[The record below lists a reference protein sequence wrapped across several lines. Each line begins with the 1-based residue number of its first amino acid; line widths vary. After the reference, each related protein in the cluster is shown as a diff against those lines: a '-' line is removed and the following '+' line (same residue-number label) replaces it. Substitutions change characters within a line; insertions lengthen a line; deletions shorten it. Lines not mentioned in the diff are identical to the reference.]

1 MAMAQ
6 PGGDHYHV
14 LGQIGEGA
22 FGYVFYARG
31 PQNRVC
37 AIKSFKSNP
46 KDPPVIPA
54 PTIRE
59 VYLLT
64 ELSHENV
71 INLLHVQVNHAE
83 QALSLVFD
91 YAEYDLDRII
101 RHHKG
106 RGRNIP
112 ARMVK
117 SITWQ
122 MLHGLRYLHAN
133 GVMHRDLKPQNI
145 LIMGDGVEQGVVKI
159 ADFGLARD
167 VRYPARPLSEN
178 GPVVTLWYRAP
189 ELLLGAKHY
198 CMAVDV
204 WAVGAILGELL
215 TLSPLF
221 RGIEEKSNSMYDRSQ
236 LEHIFTV
243 MGPPTT
249 EDWPE
254 LPAHPFWKKAKEAK
268 LHLTQPKGLP
278 QGIRPRGDHEENHEE
293 NLVRALCRY
302 DPKRRPTCE
311 DALKYPYFEVS
322 PLPTKNSLDTGG
334 AEPPQSYP
342 QRQIVPAKKGTDGI
356 AKDFGGGGGG
366 MHTAPAP
373 RGEAGA
379 AAAAAVPGGGGGRS
393 GLSGSKRSYAGR

>member
-1 MAMAQ
+1 MMNA
-6 PGGDHYHV
+6 PGGNQYQV
-14 LGQIGEGA
+14 IGQIGEGA

-37 AIKSFKSNP
+37 AIKAFKSNP

-101 RHHKG
+101 RHHKEHC
-106 RGRNIP
+106 RGRPIP
-112 ARMVK
+112 GRMVK

-122 MLHGLRYLHAN
+122 MLQGLSYLHAN
-133 GVMHRDLKPQNI
+133 KVMHRDLKPQNI

-159 ADFGLARD
+159 ADFGLARYVD
-167 VRYPARPLSEN
+167 SPARPLVEN

-189 ELLLGAKHY
+189 ELLLGAQHY
-198 CMAVDV
+198 LMAVDV

-221 RGIEEKSNSMYDRSQ
+221 RGVEEKSRDMYDRSQ
-236 LEHIFTV
+236 LEHIFAV
-243 MGPPTT
+243 LGVPTL
-249 EDWPE
+249 EDWPD
-254 LPAHPFWKKAKEAK
+254 LPFHPFWKRAQEAK
-268 LHLTQPKGLP
+268 LHTTQTTGLP
-278 QGIRPRGDHEENHEE
+278 AKMGSKDSHEV
-293 NLVRALCRY
+293 NLVLALCRY
-302 DPKRRPTCE
+302 DPKQRPTAE
-311 DALKYPYFEVS
+311 AALLHPYFAAV

-334 AEPPQSYP
+334 GEPRETYA
-342 QRQIVPAKKGTDGI
+342 QRQIVHTVKKEDV
-356 AKDFGGGGGG
+356 KDGGGSH
-366 MHTAPAP
+366 MAPAP
-373 RGEAGA
+373 RGAAGA
-379 AAAAAVPGGGGGRS
+379 AAAAAVPSTGRGG
-393 GLSGSKRSYAGR
+393 GLSGSKRPYSRV

>member
-1 MAMAQ
+1 MALA
-6 PGGDHYHV
+6 PGGDQYQV
-14 LGQIGEGA
+14 VGQIGEGA

-83 QALSLVFD
+83 RALSLVFD

-101 RHHKG
+101 RHHKEAC

-112 ARMVK
+112 SRMVK

-122 MLHGLRYLHAN
+122 MLHGLRYLHSN

-167 VRYPARPLSEN
+167 VRSPARPLSEN

-204 WAVGAILGELL
+204 WAVGAILGELH

-221 RGIEEKSNSMYDRSQ
+221 RGFEEKGNTMYDRSQ
-236 LEHIFTV
+236 LQHIFSV
-243 MGPPTT
+243 MGPPTV
-249 EDWPE
+249 EEWPD
-254 LPAHPFWKKAKEAK
+254 LPSHPYWNTAKEANLLQTK
-268 LHLTQPKGLP
+268 TKGLP
-278 QGIRPRGDHEENHEE
+278 LGIGPRGGHEET
-293 NLVRALCRY
+293 LVRALCSY
-302 DPKRRPTCE
+302 DPKRRPTADE
-311 DALKYPYFEVS
+311 ALKHPYFASS

-334 AEPPQSYP
+334 AEPQETYP
-342 QRQIVPAKKGTDGI
+342 QRQIVPAKKEDAA
-356 AKDFGGGGGG
+356 AKDKDLGGRGAAV
-366 MHTAPAP
+366 HVAPAP
-373 RGEAGA
+373 RGAAGA
-379 AAAAAVPGGGGGRS
+379 AAAAAVPGGGSRGGS
-393 GLSGSKRSYAGR
+393 LSGMKRSYAGR